1 MTDTPGLS
9 TERTG
14 LPMPDENRSEA
25 LPFSS
30 ENEPQLQ
37 RAVLDLL
44 LEVAPEQ
51 ISFYRLTEY
60 DQLRESD
67 RNAVLSAVKSL
78 HIACLVNVDEK
89 GLVVASSM
97 AQHVHWL
104 MTEVEPLD
112 G

>member
-1 MTDTPGLS
+1 
-9 TERTG
+9 
-14 LPMPDENRSEA
+14 MPDENRSDA

-51 ISFYRLTEY
+51 VSFYRLTEY
-60 DQLRESD
+60 EQLQD
-67 RNAVLSAVKSL
+67 HDHVALLSAVKSL
-78 HIACLVNVDEK
+78 HIAALVHVDAK
-89 GLVVASSM
+89 GLLLASPM

-104 MTEVEPLD
+104 LTEVEPLH